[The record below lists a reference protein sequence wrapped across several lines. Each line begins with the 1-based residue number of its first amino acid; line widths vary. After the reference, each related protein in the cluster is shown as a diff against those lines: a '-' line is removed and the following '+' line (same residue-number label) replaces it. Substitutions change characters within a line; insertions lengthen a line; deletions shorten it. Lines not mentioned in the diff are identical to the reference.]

1 MVGKRYAVSDL
12 HGQYDLYL
20 QIKEYIN
27 ENDIVYALGDFGDRG
42 PQPWRTLQA
51 GLDDP
56 QFVYLMGNHDY
67 MLIQA
72 IEEYKGFINR
82 WGEDNKWQ
90 LLHIPNGKTVLLNWN
105 GGLDTLH
112 DWTML
117 EEDERDYYYNKLKRL
132 PLEIRLAAED
142 VKHMIYLTHAGFTPL
157 TWEYDK
163 VEEFVWDRSHIYGD
177 WSAKGNLLI
186 HGHTPCSHL
195 KGELNAD
202 SYDISKGYLSYCG
215 GSKICIDLGAHMTG
229 ETILLNI
236 DTLEGKKFKVRENTE
251 WQNEK

>member
-27 ENDIVYALGDFGDRG
+27 ESDIVYALGDFGDRG

-56 QFVYLMGNHDY
+56 QFVYLMGNHDH
-67 MLIQA
+67 MLLRA
-72 IEEYKGFINR
+72 IEEYNRAMDNYGFCDVWR
-82 WGEDNKWQ
+82 
-90 LLHIPNGKTVLLNWN
+90 HMYVPNGSIALLDWN
-105 GGLDTLH
+105 GGIDTLN
-112 DWTML
+112 DWSIL

-142 VKHMIYLTHAGFTPL
+142 VKHMIYLTHAGFTPGTL
-157 TWEYDK
+157 ENED
-163 VEEFVWDRSHIYGD
+163 VEKFVWDRLHFYDEWQGN
-177 WSAKGNLLI
+177 GNLII

-195 KGELNAD
+195 KGELSAD

-236 DTLEGKKFKVRENTE
+236 DTLEGKKFKVRENEE
-251 WQNEK
+251 WQKDE